1 MKKRELTTEDLINLL
16 SPELKSYLYE
26 IHQETIA
33 STVRDGKLNP
43 KSKDYL
49 PPDVLSLKKH
59 RYKILSKNG
68 TSMFTRKDAEI
79 LDCYISSFP
88 KSIKQRELTKTMTDV
103 VDSLTNLI
111 MHIGIWI
118 THEYR
123 PDMHITVHVMSR
135 RKDWEGEETKLLL
148 KSVELVYSN
157 NDSSVSIQPP
167 TIRDLFGIR
176 VILEQTDD
184 TTILLQVT
192 RIIVAIL
199 TNPSSKEYNSF
210 YQWVKTTDKLYGGS
224 PIPKE
229 RLLKFLEYDFSMS
242 HEKNY
247 IKNPKSNGYQTWQA
261 TFAVEASS
269 PKAGGSMFELQI
281 RTNEMEVQLEYG
293 GNLESSKKSENLT
306 HYDYKKELYE
316 LRKEIFSIENYT
328 GGLLFFN
335 PSIGYDTDGIG
346 KPKQIAA
353 RTSSVHLVSEKEA
366 NTET

>member
-1 MKKRELTTEDLINLL
+1 MTTKECIELL

-26 IHQETIA
+26 VHQETIA

-43 KSKDYL
+43 SDENYL

-59 RYKILSKNG
+59 RYKILSQNG
-68 TSMFTRKDAEI
+68 TSKFTGKDAEI
-79 LDCYISSFP
+79 LDFYISSFP
-88 KSIKQRELTKTMTDV
+88 KSIKQREMTKTMTDV

-111 MHIGIWI
+111 MHIGIWV

-148 KSVELVYSN
+148 KSVEQVYS

-184 TTILLQVT
+184 TIVLLQVT
-192 RIIVAIL
+192 RIIVAVL
-199 TNPSSKEYNSF
+199 TNPSSKEYTSF
-210 YQWVKTTDKLYGGS
+210 YHWVKTTDKLYGGS

-229 RLLKFLEYDFSMS
+229 RLLRFLDYDFSMS

-247 IKNPKSNGYQTWQA
+247 IQTPKSNGYQTWQA
-261 TFAVEASS
+261 TFTVEASS
-269 PKAGGSMFELQI
+269 PKAGGSMFELQA

-293 GNLESSKKSENLT
+293 GNLDEDSSDLA
-306 HYDYKKELYE
+306 HCDYKKELYE
-316 LRKEIFSIENYT
+316 LRKELFSIENYT

-346 KPKQIAA
+346 RPKQIAA
-353 RTSSVHLVSEKEA
+353 RTSSVHLVSEKDA
-366 NTET
+366 NTEA

>member
-1 MKKRELTTEDLINLL
+1 MTQKKLTPTECIELL

-26 IHQETIA
+26 IHQETIT

-43 KSKDYL
+43 KAENYL

-59 RYKILSKNG
+59 RYKILSAG
-68 TSMFTRKDAEI
+68 TAQFQGKDAEI

-88 KSIKQRELTKTMTDV
+88 KSIKQREMTKTMTDV
-103 VDSLTNLI
+103 VDGLTNLI

-123 PDMHITVHVMSR
+123 PDLHITLYVISR
-135 RKDWEGEETKLLL
+135 RKDWEGEETKYLL
-148 KSVELVYSN
+148 KSVELVYTT
-157 NDSSVSIQPP
+157 DTDSVSPIQPP
-167 TIRDLFGIR
+167 IIRDLFGIR

-184 TTILLQVT
+184 TNVLLQVMK
-192 RIIVAIL
+192 IIVAIL
-199 TNPSSKEYNSF
+199 TNPSSKEYIGF
-210 YQWVKTTDKLYGGS
+210 YHWVRNTDKLYGGS

-229 RLLKFLEYDFSMS
+229 RLLRFLEYDFSMS

-247 IKNPKSNGYQTWQA
+247 INNPKSNGYQSWQA
-261 TFAVEASS
+261 TFTVEASS
-269 PKAGGSMFELQI
+269 PKAGGSMFELQG
-281 RTNEMEVQLEYG
+281 RTSLMEEKLEYG
-293 GNLESSKKSENLT
+293 GNLSEDDTQLA
-306 HYDYKKELYE
+306 HFDYKKELYE
-316 LRKEIFSIENYT
+316 LRKEIFSIKDYT

-335 PSIGYDTDGIG
+335 PSIDYDIDGIG

-353 RTSSVHLVSEKEA
+353 RTSSVHLVSEKMA